1 MSPGAALNLP
11 TPQHAQH
18 LETEEY
24 VPSMTTVIR
33 EANTGAVI
41 ERHAGRLAGDR
52 ATVGADLTART
63 TPIVANRRHKWR
75 GAEERARV

>member
-1 MSPGAALNLP
+1 
-11 TPQHAQH
+11 
-18 LETEEY
+18 
-24 VPSMTTVIR
+24 MTTVIR